1 MAINYRVQENGETV
15 HFETGASVTLTSNG
29 SNVQTELENTQNSLK
44 KIPSPNLL
52 INTDFT
58 NPVNQRRAT
67 TLTVDKYFVD
77 RWYKISGVPTALTI
91 SSTYGLNIKFLS
103 IGQYIEFPNSVG
115 KTISASAKF
124 CDGEGKELVITL
136 TDTMTSSGIS
146 NGCFALNP
154 DYNGVTGT
162 LHFLIKNF
170 LPPSTWGF
178 GTNGL
183 YLLWA
188 KVEVSDVPTAY
199 SYPLYADELLRCQR
213 YYLRYSSD
221 NGAVLYPSMAYYM
234 KEINVPIYP
243 PVEMRITP
251 TVSYSGEPWFAEQN
265 GNGSTGYTVTA
276 FSTNKQVPG
285 KFSLNA
291 TVNRNVTGFSQWN
304 LIIPGNQYIDFDAEY
319 YA

>member
-265 GNGSTGYTVTA
+265 GNRSTGYTVTA

>member
-15 HFETGASVTLTSNG
+15 HFETGASVTLTSDG
-29 SNVQTELENTQNSLK
+29 SNVQTELENIQTSLK

-67 TLTVDKYFVD
+67 NIVTNRYFID
-77 RWYKISGVPTALTI
+77 RWYKISGDFITVAI
-91 SSTYGLNIKFLS
+91 SSVYGLSIKGIS
-103 IGQYIEFPNSVG
+103 IGQYIEFPNSLG

-124 CDGEGKELVITL
+124 CDGVGKEFVITL
-136 TDTMTSSGIS
+136 TDVMTSSGIS
-146 NGCFALNP
+146 NEYFALDA
-154 DYNGVTGT
+154 DYNGVSGT

-170 LPPSTWGF
+170 SPPAAWGF
-178 GTNGL
+178 GNGL

-188 KVEVSDVPTAY
+188 KVEVSDVPTSY
-199 SYPLYADELLRCQR
+199 SYPLYSDELLRCQR

-265 GNGSTGYTVTA
+265 GNGPTGYTVTA
-276 FSTNKQVPG
+276 FSTSKQVPG

-291 TVNRNVTGFSQWN
+291 TVNKNVTGFSQWN

-319 YA
+319 HA

>member
-15 HFETGASVTLTSNG
+15 HFETEASVTLTSNG
-29 SNVQTELENTQNSLK
+29 SNVQTELENIQNSLK

-67 TLTVDKYFVD
+67 NIVTNKYFID
-77 RWYKISGVPTALTI
+77 RWYKISGNFTTVAI
-91 SSTYGLNIKFLS
+91 SSVYGLSIKGIS
-103 IGQYIEFPNSVG
+103 IGQYIEFPNSLG

-124 CDGEGKELVITL
+124 CDGAGKEFVITL
-136 TDTMTSSGIS
+136 TDVMTSSGIS
-146 NGCFALNP
+146 NEYFALDA
-154 DYNGVTGT
+154 DYNGVSGT

-170 LPPSTWGF
+170 SPPTAWGF
-178 GTNGL
+178 ANGL
-183 YLLWA
+183 HLLWA
-188 KVEVSDVPTAY
+188 KVEVSDVPTSY
-199 SYPLYADELLRCQR
+199 SYPLYSDELLRCQR

-251 TVSYSGEPWFAEQN
+251 TVRYSGEPWFAEQN
-265 GNGSTGYTVTA
+265 GNGPTGYTVTA
-276 FSTNKQVPG
+276 FSTSKQVPG

-291 TVNRNVTGFSQWN
+291 TVNKNVTGFSQWN